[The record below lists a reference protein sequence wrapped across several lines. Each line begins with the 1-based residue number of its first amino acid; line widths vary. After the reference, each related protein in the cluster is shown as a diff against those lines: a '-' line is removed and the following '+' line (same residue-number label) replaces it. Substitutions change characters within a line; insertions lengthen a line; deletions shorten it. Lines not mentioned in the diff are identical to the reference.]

1 MVSIWMLCASR
12 TPGSERH
19 KALQA
24 GPRPRAPLGARQP
37 GRSGKPTAPGAPG
50 AGPPESL
57 RLGTLCCR
65 GRTQQ
70 PGRVDRSLSLAKEG
84 SYQAKSQGLAG
95 FCTTNP
101 P

>member
-37 GRSGKPTAPGAPG
+37 GRSGKPTAPGAGGRPSREPA
-50 AGPPESL
+50 AGDTVL
-57 RLGTLCCR
+57 
-65 GRTQQ
+65 
-70 PGRVDRSLSLAKEG
+70 
-84 SYQAKSQGLAG
+84 
-95 FCTTNP
+95 
-101 P
+101 